1 MKSVVTAEGAV
12 DARAAHQPW
21 MGALVP
27 RSLSQKDFAGPLGL
41 PADRTQLAGP
51 WLGERALD
59 GVLALVFVTASAAL
73 GWAGAVLL

>member
-1 MKSVVTAEGAV
+1 MKSVVTAEGTV

-27 RSLSQKDFAGPLGL
+27 MASSQADFAGQLGL
-41 PADRTQLAGP
+41 PADRTQLDGP

-59 GVLALVFVTASAAL
+59 GVLALVFVTASAVL

>member
-1 MKSVVTAEGAV
+1 MKSVVTAEGTV

-27 RSLSQKDFAGPLGL
+27 TTPSHEDFASQVYL
-41 PADRTQLAGP
+41 PAASAQLARP
-51 WLGERALD
+51 RLGERALD
-59 GVLALVFVTASAAL
+59 GVLALIFVTACATL

>member
-1 MKSVVTAEGAV
+1 MKSVVIAEGTV

-27 RSLSQKDFAGPLGL
+27 MAASHEDFAGQLGL
-41 PADRTQLAGP
+41 PAARAQLAGP